1 MKFRVMKTKKSLLV
15 ATFAATLAVG
25 VFMTDISV
33 GHAQNDDPLM
43 LALANRHMTQ
53 TTAQLEQIAG
63 GQDKLVARLLQLRTE
78 EKLSYVAVRA
88 EKILLSYSARPE
100 VADAL
105 AEDAVNPNR
114 TGLARMITVHIDKVE
129 APAARKRLA
138 ELLVAR
144 GGTDAEF
151 SPYARTLQESS
162 DSEVSRLAREK
173 LK

>member
-1 MKFRVMKTKKSLLV
+1 
-15 ATFAATLAVG
+15 
-25 VFMTDISV
+25 MTDVAI
-33 GHAQNDDPLM
+33 GYAQNNDPLM

-53 TTAQLEQIAG
+53 STTELEQLAG

-88 EKILLSYSARPE
+88 EKILLNYSARPE

-129 APAARKRLA
+129 EPAARKRLA

-144 GGTDAEF
+144 AGTDAEF
-151 SPYARTLQESS
+151 SPYARTLLDSS
-162 DSEVSRLAREK
+162 DLEVSRLAKEK